1 MSKMESLIQPVA
13 NQSSSNT
20 EEDRLMMAKDD
31 IETYS
36 SKANEND
43 SEMNIEEKVNCS
55 NKKFCL

>member
-36 SKANEND
+36 SKADEND
-43 SEMNIEEKVNCS
+43 S
-55 NKKFCL
+55 